1 MLCMHS
7 LNTNPY
13 YSLALE
19 EHLLKK
25 FTDDFFILWQS
36 EPAVVVGKHQNVLAE
51 INYRFVKDNGI
62 RVARRLSGGGTVYHD
77 AGNINFTF
85 IRTGEPGKLVDFEK
99 YIKPVT
105 GFLKSLGV
113 DAVPGPKNEILVEGK
128 KISGNAEHVHKNRVL
143 HHGTLLYNSNLA
155 SLHAAISRNSGKF
168 TDKAVQSNRSRVVN
182 LADCLGREMTVMHL
196 MKAFLDFIIL
206 NYDGHLFE
214 TTSQDEAD
222 VDQLIR
228 EKYNTWEWIY
238 GWSPDYEFENTW
250 HKGDIK
256 IKLHLKTHRGSI
268 AVCNLVSSGIS
279 PIILNDIQERLTGLR
294 HEESDIKTVL
304 ESSELNSTLT
314 GSDLT
319 DLVLAFF

>member
-1 MLCMHS
+1 MHS

-85 IRTGEPGKLVDFEK
+85 IRTGEPGKLVDFGK

-143 HHGTLLYNSNLA
+143 HHGTLLYNSNLV
-155 SLHAAISRNSGKF
+155 SLNAAISRNSGKF
-168 TDKAVQSNRSRVVN
+168 TDKAVQSNRSGVVN
-182 LADCLGREMTVMHL
+182 LVECLHQEMTVVQL
-196 MKAFLDFIIL
+196 MKAFLDYIIF
-206 NYDGHLFE
+206 NYDGRLIE
-214 TTSQDEAD
+214 MANQDEAE
-222 VDQLIR
+222 VEQLIR

-250 HKGDIK
+250 QRGDKK
-256 IKLHLKTHRGSI
+256 IKLHLKTRRGSI
-268 AVCNLVSSGIS
+268 TSCNLESSGIS
-279 PIILNDIQERLTGLR
+279 STIISDIQERLTGLR
-294 HEESDIKTVL
+294 HEESEIKLLL

-314 GSDLT
+314 GTDLT

>member
-1 MLCMHS
+1 MHS

-13 YSLALE
+13 FSLALE

-51 INYRFVKDNGI
+51 INYRFVRDNGI

-85 IRTGEPGKLVDFEK
+85 IRTGKPGKLVDFGK

-113 DAVPGPKNEILVEGK
+113 DAVPGPKNEISVEGK

-143 HHGTLLYNSNLA
+143 HHGTLLYNSNLV
-155 SLHAAISRNSGKF
+155 SLNAAISRNSGKF

-182 LADCLGREMTVMHL
+182 LTECLLQEMTVVQL
-196 MKAFLDFIIL
+196 MEAFLNYVIV
-206 NYDGHLFE
+206 NYDGRLIE
-214 TTSQDEAD
+214 IANQDQTE
-222 VDQLIR
+222 VEQLIR

-250 HKGDIK
+250 QRGDVK
-256 IKLHLKTHRGSI
+256 IKLYLKTHRGI
-268 AVCNLVSSGIS
+268 ITACNLGSSGIS
-279 PIILNDIQERLTGLR
+279 PEILNGIQQRLTGLR
-294 HEESDIKTVL
+294 HEESEIKSVL
-304 ESSELNSTLT
+304 ESSELNSSLT
-314 GSDLT
+314 GSELT